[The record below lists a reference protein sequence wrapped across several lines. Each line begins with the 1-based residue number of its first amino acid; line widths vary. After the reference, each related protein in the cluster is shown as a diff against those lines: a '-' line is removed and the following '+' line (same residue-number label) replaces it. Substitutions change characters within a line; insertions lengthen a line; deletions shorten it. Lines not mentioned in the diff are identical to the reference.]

1 MHFDLDTIK
10 KARNELDGALNFQ
23 IGLRKST
30 KLSLSSFSWRSFK
43 PSLNVDNNCIPFEL
57 LQL

>member
-30 KLSLSSFSWRSFK
+30 KLSISSFSWR
-43 PSLNVDNNCIPFEL
+43 
-57 LQL
+57 